1 VDATTDKRYGLEYDD
16 EGERGISMRKIWV
29 IVRKEWAEVFKN
41 RFVLFTVGFL
51 PLFLTALPLVIMGVS
66 GSSGGMGEITAMDF
80 PGDMTD
86 LCQGLNG
93 AECMQYFIVSQ
104 FMLLFMLMPLAIPV
118 TIASYSIVGEKT
130 TRTLEP
136 VLATPISTFELL
148 LGKAFAAAIP
158 AVAATWFGF
167 AIFAIGASILA
178 VGPGVLKNLLDPVW
192 LLTVFLVGPLLS
204 IASVSVAVMVSS
216 RTNDPRV
223 AEQLSMLVIIPLLG
237 LFFGQLVGWFFIN
250 KTLILW
256 MAVALTIIDAGLM
269 AFATQLFRRETILTR
284 WR

>member
-1 VDATTDKRYGLEYDD
+1 
-16 EGERGISMRKIWV
+16 MRKIWV

-41 RFVLFTVGFL
+41 KFVLFTVGFL

-66 GSSGGMGEITAMDF
+66 SSSGGFGEITAGDF
-80 PGDMTD
+80 LGDMSG
-86 LCQGLNG
+86 LCEGLSG
-93 AECMQYFIVSQ
+93 GECMQYFIVSQ

-158 AVAATWFGF
+158 AVAATWLGFG
-167 AIFAIGASILA
+167 IFAIGASILA
-178 VGPGVLKNLLDPVW
+178 VGPGVLKNLLDPIW
-192 LLTVFLVGPLLS
+192 LLAIFILGPLLS

-223 AEQLSMLVIIPLLG
+223 AEQLSMLVVIPLLG

-256 MAVALTIIDAGLM
+256 MALVLTIIDTGLM
-269 AFATQLFRRETILTR
+269 IFATHLFRRENILTR